1 MFILYFSSDIHC
13 EQYTYKDVPKMSDH
27 ARALNESLVLTLSPR
42 LFGVTVVS
50 VGLAGS
56 STAGVTSLVFV
67 IVVVKPSAETTVVA

>member
-1 MFILYFSSDIHC
+1 
-13 EQYTYKDVPKMSDH
+13 MSDH
-27 ARALNESLVLTLSPR
+27 ARALNESLVLTLSPC

-56 STAGVTSLVFV
+56 STAGVTSFVFV

>member
-1 MFILYFSSDIHC
+1 VNNIL
-13 EQYTYKDVPKMSDH
+13 TKDVPKMSDH

-56 STAGVTSLVFV
+56 SVAGITVFVFV